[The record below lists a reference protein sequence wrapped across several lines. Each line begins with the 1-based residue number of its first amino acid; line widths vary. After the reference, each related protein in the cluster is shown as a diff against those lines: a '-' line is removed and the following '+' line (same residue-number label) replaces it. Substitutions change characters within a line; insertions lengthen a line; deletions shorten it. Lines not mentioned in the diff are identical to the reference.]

1 MANDYI
7 GMTVEQGVA
16 VITLQRAE
24 KRNALNGFMVQELR
38 ETLKQASADKKV
50 AIIMLKGDGD
60 HFCAG
65 GDIQWM
71 HEMAQRST
79 EDNYEDALQLAEL
92 MYEIYNCQKP
102 TIALAHGKTMG
113 GGLGLL
119 AACDIVY
126 AAEDASFCF
135 AEVKVGITPSTI
147 SPYVIAAIGERYTK
161 YYFLTGESFDVKQ
174 ALHIGL
180 VQTIMPKLNLFEYSL
195 KLAVLLQKNSLQ
207 AMIAAKELVRE
218 VAAEPITITTKS
230 MTAMHLAKIRK
241 TADAQEGLQAFIEK
255 RKPRWK

>member
-1 MANDYI
+1 MADYI
-7 GMTVEQGVA
+7 EMEVKQGVA
-16 VITLQRAE
+16 IITLKRAE
-24 KRNALNGFMVQELR
+24 KRNALNGFMVHELR
-38 ETLKQASADKKV
+38 QAFKQACSDATV
-50 AIIMLKGDGD
+50 AVVMLKGDGE

-71 HEMAQRST
+71 HEMSQRST

-92 MYEIYNCQKP
+92 MYEIYNCRKP

-119 AACDIVY
+119 AACDMVY

-147 SPYVIAAIGERYTK
+147 SPYVVAAIGERYTK
-161 YYFLTGESFDVKQ
+161 YYFLTGDSFDVKQ
-174 ALHIGL
+174 AQQIGL
-180 VQTIMPKLNLFEYSL
+180 VHAIMPNANLVENSL
-195 KLAVLLQKNSLQ
+195 KLAVLMQQNSLQ
-207 AMIAAKELVRE
+207 AMMAAKELVRE
-218 VAAEPITITTKS
+218 VAAEPINISTRS
-230 MTAMHLAKIRK
+230 MTAMHLAKLRK